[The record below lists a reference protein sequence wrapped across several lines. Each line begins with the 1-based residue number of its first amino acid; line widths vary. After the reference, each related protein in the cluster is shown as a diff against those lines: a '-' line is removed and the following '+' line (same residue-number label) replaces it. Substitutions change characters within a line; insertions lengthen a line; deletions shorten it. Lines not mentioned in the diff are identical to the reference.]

1 MTDTGE
7 MVKILR
13 KRLGWSRSKL
23 SDKAGMHINTVTNAE
38 RNSDCYLSTF
48 ERLIEAMG
56 YEIEI
61 LPKEIQGDIYE

>member
-7 MVKILR
+7 MVRILR
-13 KRLGWSRSKL
+13 KKLGWTRNKL
-23 SDKAGMHINTVTNAE
+23 SDKAGMHISTVLNVE
-38 RNSDCYLSTF
+38 RNPDCKVSTF

-61 LPKEIQGDIYE
+61 LPKEFE